1 MKKEVHPRARNSV
14 TNSCHFAPIPTT
26 SDDSDDDDDD
36 DDNHDHAN
44 TVDYHD
50 DYDPSIDYSDEF
62 RSEDG
67 DDDEAEVV
75 WVKRQDFV
83 DHHQSDSS
91 ELRSLVNSKN
101 DDEDYHHSSKDD
113 NHDDTEDN
121 GGEGFQLNGYNSSGF
136 NRSCSSHNATSP
148 SGCGYD
154 SQHFDY
160 TLPRNHCGNPS
171 VNNTAPV
178 LMSHSYEQR
187 SKQKK
192 KAFPRSKSE
201 IAEAKLTSLG
211 QNGNNHSSPP
221 LPRSQS
227 DGYNDNSL
235 SVMRGRDN
243 NHTNTPAMMRS
254 RSNTADTN
262 HAFSMRGLFSKP
274 SHNPHR
280 SRSNSHTS
288 TNKTNTKSPTVQAQA
303 KRLRANHERVQ
314 SPSHPQR
321 NKHRNHPQS
330 LSLPNIQQ
338 LLEESVNDLLFKP
351 RRESR
356 FSSMLAL
363 SSNIG
368 KSMKTTINSIFESS
382 TKLDPH
388 PSLADLQA
396 ARTMIAEWQQVR

>member
-1 MKKEVHPRARNSV
+1 
-14 TNSCHFAPIPTT
+14 
-26 SDDSDDDDDD
+26 
-36 DDNHDHAN
+36 
-44 TVDYHD
+44 
-50 DYDPSIDYSDEF
+50 
-62 RSEDG
+62 
-67 DDDEAEVV
+67 
-75 WVKRQDFV
+75 
-83 DHHQSDSS
+83 
-91 ELRSLVNSKN
+91 
-101 DDEDYHHSSKDD
+101 
-113 NHDDTEDN
+113 
-121 GGEGFQLNGYNSSGF
+121 
-136 NRSCSSHNATSP
+136 
-148 SGCGYD
+148 
-154 SQHFDY
+154 
-160 TLPRNHCGNPS
+160 
-171 VNNTAPV
+171 
-178 LMSHSYEQR
+178 MSHSYEQG

-192 KAFPRSKSE
+192 KTFPRSKSE
-201 IAEAKLTSLG
+201 IAETKLTSLG

-280 SRSNSHTS
+280 SRSNSQTS
-288 TNKTNTKSPTVQAQA
+288 TNTKSPTVQAQA
-303 KRLRANHERVQ
+303 NRLRANHDRVQ

-321 NKHRNHPQS
+321 NQPQS